1 MALYK
6 YFKHSP
12 GVSLP
17 QSAVPTVP
25 ADTLKAVN
33 QEVGKELEKECKRGE
48 YLKLSREEKATIAKY
63 AVLVV
68 YTSYTK
74 LYYKYNV

>member
-1 MALYK
+1 MGILNPRKLIPSNFNLQLPWRFK

-33 QEVGKELEKECKRGE
+33 QEVGKELEKECKRG
-48 YLKLSREEKATIAKY
+48 ST
-63 AVLVV
+63 
-68 YTSYTK
+68 
-74 LYYKYNV
+74 

>member
-12 GVSLP
+12 GRLALP

-33 QEVGKELEKECKRGE
+33 QEVGKELGKECKRGE

-63 AVLVV
+63 ACENGIAN
-68 YTSYTK
+68 TTFQS
-74 LYYKYNV
+74 